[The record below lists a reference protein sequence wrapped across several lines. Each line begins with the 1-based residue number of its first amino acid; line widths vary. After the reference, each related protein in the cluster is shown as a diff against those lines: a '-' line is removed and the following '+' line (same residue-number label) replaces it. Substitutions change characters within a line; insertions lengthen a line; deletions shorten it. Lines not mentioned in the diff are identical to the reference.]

1 MVIVFFYKF
10 ICSIC
15 SAYKMTKERFRMQVN
30 VEQLSG
36 VKKKIS
42 FEIPVE
48 RVQAETE
55 KVFAEIR
62 KRAVIPGFRKGK
74 APQGLIRKSYQDQVE
89 GDVMKNLFN
98 DTYFKYIQENN
109 IAPIGYPLLDT
120 DPIIDGAP
128 FKYSA
133 TIEVYPEV
141 VVNDYEGFKLVKEKF
156 VADEKAVDTRIEQM
170 RDNMS
175 QLTPLTE
182 ERPAAMG
189 DHVTIDFEG
198 FVDGASLAGGDATD
212 HQLELGSNSFIPGFE
227 EQVAGMKLD
236 EQKRITLAF
245 PEEYHSA
252 ELSGKPVEFAV
263 TLKEI
268 KVKKV
273 PALDDAFAQEIGEF
287 ETLAELKAKVAETY
301 EKQEKERIERDFKDS
316 LVKELIEKNDFELPE
331 SMIDRQLNSML
342 ENTKQR
348 LQYQRMTLEMM
359 GMTEQQYK
367 EQFRPVAA
375 SQVKGALLLHELG
388 TTLKVEV
395 ADSDIEARIVKIAAE
410 SGQDYER
417 ISKYYQSAEAR
428 QNLEEQVR
436 EEKVLELIAAKA
448 VITEKEKKELAP
460 EL

>member
-1 MVIVFFYKF
+1 
-10 ICSIC
+10 
-15 SAYKMTKERFRMQVN
+15 MQVN

-42 FEIPVE
+42 FEIPAA

-109 IAPIGYPLLDT
+109 ISPIGYPLLDT
-120 DPIIDGAP
+120 DPITEGAP

-133 TIEVYPEV
+133 TVEVYPEV
-141 VVNDYEGFKLVKEKF
+141 VVADYEGFELAREKF
-156 VADEKAVDTRIEQM
+156 VADEKAVDARIEQM
-170 RDNMS
+170 RNNMS
-175 QLTPLTE
+175 QLTPVSA
-182 ERPAAMG
+182 ERPAALG

-198 FVDGASLAGGDATD
+198 FVDGVRLEGGDATD

-227 EQVAGMKLD
+227 EQVVGMNVG
-236 EQKRITLAF
+236 EQKQIALTF

-268 KVKKV
+268 KVKEM
-273 PALDDAFAQEIGEF
+273 PELDDAFAQQFGEF
-287 ETLAELKAKVAETY
+287 ETLAELRAKVAEAY
-301 EKQEKERIERDFKDS
+301 EKQEQERIEREFKDS
-316 LVKELIEKNDFELPE
+316 LVKMLIEKNDFEVPE
-331 SMIDRQLNSML
+331 SMIDRQLSSML

-348 LQYQRMTLEMM
+348 LQSQRMSLEMM
-359 GMTEQQYK
+359 GLDEQSYK
-367 EQFRPVAA
+367 VQFRSVAA
-375 SQVKGALLLHELG
+375 SQVKGVLLLHELG
-388 TTLKVEV
+388 TKVGIKVEE
-395 ADSDIEARIVKIAAE
+395 SDIEARIRKIADE
-410 SGQDYER
+410 SGQDYAR
-417 ISKYYQSAEAR
+417 ISKYYLQSDEAK

-436 EEKVLELIAAKA
+436 EEKVFALIASKA
-448 VITEKEKKELAP
+448 VITEKEKQEIVP

>member
-1 MVIVFFYKF
+1 
-10 ICSIC
+10 
-15 SAYKMTKERFRMQVN
+15 MTKEKFRMQVN

-74 APQGLIRKSYQDQVE
+74 APQGMIRKSYQDQVE

-141 VVNDYEGFKLVKEKF
+141 VVNVYEGFKLAREKF
-156 VADEKAVDTRIEQM
+156 IADEKAVDTRIEQM
-170 RDNMS
+170 RDNMA

-182 ERPAAMG
+182 ERPAAVG

-198 FVDGASLAGGDATD
+198 FVDGEPLAGGDATD

-227 EQVAGMKLD
+227 EQVVGMNVG
-236 EQKRITLAF
+236 EQKRIKLAF
-245 PEEYHSA
+245 PKEYHSA
-252 ELSGKPVEFAV
+252 ELSGKPVEFEV

-268 KVKKV
+268 KVKEA
-273 PALDDAFAQEIGEF
+273 PELDDAFAQGLGEF
-287 ETLAELKAKVAETY
+287 ETFAELKAKVAETY

-316 LVKELIEKNDFELPE
+316 LLKVLIEKNDFELPE
-331 SMIDRQLNSML
+331 SMIERQLTSML

-359 GMTEQQYK
+359 GLDEQGYK

-388 TTLKVEV
+388 TKLNIEI
-395 ADSDIEARIVKIAAE
+395 AEGDIEARIVKIAAE

-417 ISKYYQSAEAR
+417 ISKYYLQSAEAK

-436 EEKVLELIAAKA
+436 EEKVLELIASKA
-448 VITEKEKKELAP
+448 VITEKEKKEIAP
-460 EL
+460 EQ